1 MHRRVIVFQEKE
13 IAWYISIASFL
24 LKTLRKKK
32 RKILLS
38 FLFQRLWLKAFF
50 KTLSVGKVREFPPM
64 KYLLKEIVLFNLNID
79 GMLQ

>member
-13 IAWYISIASFL
+13 VAWYISIASFL

-38 FLFQRLWLKAFF
+38 FLFQRLWLKAFLKF
-50 KTLSVGKVREFPPM
+50 LFVGKVREFPLT

>member
-38 FLFQRLWLKAFF
+38 FLFQRLWLKTFF